1 MLYDITYMWNL
12 KYVTSEPIYKTE
24 TDSQR
29 TDVFAKGGR
38 ESE

>member
-1 MLYDITYMWNL
+1 MAQTTDRN
-12 KYVTSEPIYKTE
+12 KAHRTE